1 MVLENLLKEIEMSK
15 KIVKIILVSFLLS
28 TISCGGG
35 SSGGDPFFGGVYNVS
50 LIKVED
56 SCNALPQTTTSNQVH
71 TVNQD
76 GRRIVLDSGQ
86 VVLQG
91 QVIDDNTGFDVVNR
105 RESDGCVTSTAVVYR
120 PTDQDADYGVG
131 FAIIARCGGESEC
144 IATFGGL
151 ARKR

>member
-1 MVLENLLKEIEMSK
+1 MILENLLKEMEMSK

-28 TISCGGG
+28 AISCGGG

-56 SCNALPQTTTSNQVH
+56 SCNALPQTTANQVH

-86 VVLQG
+86 LVFQG
-91 QVIDDNTGFDVVNR
+91 QIIDDNTGFDVVTQR
-105 RESDGCVTSTAVVYR
+105 ASGGCVTTSAVVYR

-131 FAIIARCGGESEC
+131 FAIISRCGGAGEC
-144 IATFGGL
+144 VASFGGL
-151 ARKR
+151 ARRR